1 MSQLAMHM
9 KKTLHSLL
17 LLLAWPVALIAQTNL
32 TDSLLHQNLQRQFM
46 VHFPPGFSTSQSRP
60 LVVNLHGGSGN
71 MLSAQ
76 GFSQMNPVADQ
87 NNFVVAWPQGIGV
100 AAPGFSWADGRNT
113 SADQAGIDDIGF
125 IHRLVDTLLRRYNID
140 SNRIYL
146 CGFSNGGFMVQRL
159 ACQSPGKF
167 AAMASL
173 GASMDTGLYRQC
185 APPRLVPMAF
195 FNGTADP
202 AMPYNGGPMQNPQVR
217 PVVPVDSA
225 VQSWVRRNQ
234 CQQAQPVFHF
244 PDVFVGDSSTAQLFR
259 YSQCACQSEVL
270 FYKLINGG
278 HTWPGVFVP
287 GQAAVLGNTNR
298 DIQASLELWQFFNAH
313 PRCQTATG
321 LSEPQRA
328 YLPLKVFPVPAQDW
342 VQLDPAEQLFGRLE
356 LRDMQGSVVKQ
367 MVADHGFSV
376 ADLPNGLYQLFLF
389 EEKRTYSARV
399 IVRR

>member
-1 MSQLAMHM
+1 MN
-9 KKTLHSLL
+9 KTFFFLL
-17 LLLAWPVALIAQTNL
+17 LLLAWPGALFAQTNL

-46 VHFPPGFSTSQSRP
+46 VHLPPGFSSSQQRA

-71 MLSAQ
+71 MVSAQ

-125 IHRLVDTLLRRYNID
+125 IHRLVDTLVRRYNID

-185 APPRLVPMAF
+185 TPVRLVPMAF

-202 AMPYNGGPMQNPQVR
+202 AMPYNGGAMQNPLVK

-234 CQQAQPVFHF
+234 CQQAQPVFNF
-244 PDVFVGDSSTAQLFR
+244 PDLFVGDSSTAQLFR

-298 DIQASLELWQFFNAH
+298 DIQASVELWQFFNAH
-313 PRCQTATG
+313 PRCQTAT
-321 LSEPQRA
+321 SIQTKAA
-328 YLPLKVFPVPAQDW
+328 YLPLKVYPVPANVW
-342 VQLDPAEQLFGRLE
+342 VQLDLPEALEGRLE
-356 LRDMQGSVVKQ
+356 LRDMEGRLVKQ
-367 MVADHGFSV
+367 MAMVDGFSV
-376 ADLPNGLYQLFLF
+376 ADLSAGLYHLVLLGP
-389 EEKRTYSARV
+389 ETLYTAKVVVKR
-399 IVRR
+399 